1 MVPVSK
7 LEWRLRTAN
16 VGLGPIAV
24 AITRHLRRVDYA
36 GCLAR
41 SVERALVLATA
52 VARLVRFLDAQLT
65 LIVAT
70 DNMGHNRQTGVAHLH
85 VEAVED
91 FVHFG
96 PLRKMLVDQ
105 PEEGAGDVGPDTLGV
120 WRVKPHHI
128 PFPFSFFL
136 AAVVHCSRWRWVN
149 VLDVGR

>member
-52 VARLVRFLDAQLT
+52 VARLEQNLQ
-65 LIVAT
+65 
-70 DNMGHNRQTGVAHLH
+70 
-85 VEAVED
+85 
-91 FVHFG
+91 
-96 PLRKMLVDQ
+96 PLQ
-105 PEEGAGDVGPDTLGV
+105 CEGELLLFAE
-120 WRVKPHHI
+120 
-128 PFPFSFFL
+128 
-136 AAVVHCSRWRWVN
+136 
-149 VLDVGR
+149 